1 MEFNGGKRL
10 MSNSDDMANTIN
22 SVFHVLI
29 IRGLEIN
36 WEQRDG
42 FSPISS
48 PSLMYMDFYK

>member
-1 MEFNGGKRL
+1 MEFNGRKRL